1 MNNTREIKNQII
13 KFSFYGFLKNLRFF
27 DPYLYLYF
35 IESGL
40 EYTEIGILLAVREV
54 IIYLFEVPSGVFAD
68 RFGKKT
74 ELIIS
79 FMFYIMSFI
88 LFYLGDGFI
97 DYVIAMVFFGFGE
110 AFRSG
115 THKAMIMA
123 YLDKKDIKE
132 SKSKVYGKTRSF
144 SLMGSTISSLIS
156 IVFIIILP
164 NLSWLFM
171 IAIIPYIL
179 DMILILSY
187 PNFLNERIDSKFSMK
202 EFLKENLRAIKYVF
216 NSENIRSLLV
226 GSASYNAGFKS
237 IKDYIQPLIVSLTLS
252 VVLFSSFSVEDN
264 SNIYLGLIYSI
275 IYLISAFATY
285 NSHKLTKFMSR
296 DKIITY
302 MWLFS
307 GTSLMVLSLFINN
320 LVAILIVFLLL
331 YVFLNIRKPLV
342 IEKIGNSVDSKKRAS
357 VLSIE
362 SQFTSLLI
370 ALFAPILGLIA
381 DVYSIKLMLTLVGLT
396 MTIIYMFSFYKKNR
410 IENT

>member
-1 MNNTREIKNQII
+1 MDDARKIKKQLI

-40 EYTEIGILLAVREV
+40 EFTQIGLLLAVREI
-54 IIYLFEVPSGVFAD
+54 IIYIFEIPSGVFAD

-79 FMFYIMSFI
+79 FMFYIVSFI
-88 LFYLGDGFI
+88 LFYLGNGFVDFI
-97 DYVIAMVFFGFGE
+97 VAMVFFGLGE

-123 YLDKKDIKE
+123 YLDKKDIKD

-144 SLMGSTISSLIS
+144 SLIGSTVSSLIS
-156 IVFIIILP
+156 IIFIIALP
-164 NLSWLFM
+164 NLSWLFI

-179 DMILILSY
+179 DMILILTY
-187 PNFLNERIDSKFSMK
+187 PNFLNERIDSKFSVK
-202 EFLKENLRAIKYVF
+202 EFFKENVYAVKYVF
-216 NSENIRSLLV
+216 NSSNIRNLLI

-237 IKDYIQPLIVSLTLS
+237 IKDYIQPLIVSITLS
-252 VVLFSSFSVEDN
+252 VVLFSSFSAEDN
-264 SNIYLGLIYSI
+264 TNMYLGFIYSV
-275 IYLISAFATY
+275 IYLISSAAAY
-285 NSHKLTKFMSR
+285 NSYKIIKYIKR
-296 DKIITY
+296 DSIITY
-302 MWLFS
+302 MWFLS
-307 GTSLMVLSLFINN
+307 GVAFLILAIFINS
-320 LVAILIVFLLL
+320 LTAILIVFVLL
-331 YVFLNIRKPLV
+331 YIFLNIRKPLV
-342 IEKIGNSVDSKKRAS
+342 IEKIGDSVDSTKRAS

-381 DVYSIKLMLTLVGLT
+381 DVYSIKLMLTIVGIA
-396 MTIIYMFSFYKKNR
+396 MTAIYMISFYNKDKIKSN
-410 IENT
+410 

>member
-1 MNNTREIKNQII
+1 MNSTKEIKNQIM

-40 EYTEIGILLAVREV
+40 EYTEIGLLLAVREM
-54 IIYLFEVPSGVFAD
+54 IIYLFEIPSGVLAD

-79 FMFYIMSFI
+79 FMFYIVSFI

-97 DYVIAMVFFGFGE
+97 DYIVAMVFFGFGE

-123 YLDKKDIKE
+123 YLDKNDIKD

-144 SLMGSTISSLIS
+144 SLVGSTISSLIS
-156 IVFIIILP
+156 IIFIMTLP
-164 NLSWLFM
+164 NLSWLFI

-179 DMILILSY
+179 DMILILTY
-187 PNFLNERIDSKFSMK
+187 PSFLNERIDSRFNLK
-202 EFLKENLRAIKYVF
+202 EFLKENVRAIKYVM
-216 NSENIRSLLV
+216 SSKNIRNLLI

-237 IKDYIQPLIVSLTLS
+237 IKDYIQPLIVSITLS
-252 VVLFSSFSVEDN
+252 VVLFNSYSAEDN
-264 SNIYLGLIYSI
+264 TNMYLGIIYSV
-275 IYLISAFATY
+275 IYLISAIATY
-285 NSHKLTKFMSR
+285 NSHKLTKYIKREKIVTFMW
-296 DKIITY
+296 I
-302 MWLFS
+302 LS
-307 GTSLMVLSLFINN
+307 GLSLIILAMFINN
-320 LVAILIVFLLL
+320 LAVILGVFLLL
-331 YVFLNIRKPLV
+331 YIFLNIRKPLV
-342 IEKIGNSVDSKKRAS
+342 IEKIGNSVDSQKRAS

-370 ALFAPILGLIA
+370 AFFAPLLGLIA
-381 DVYSIKLMLTLVGLT
+381 DVYSIKLMLMIVGIT
-396 MTIIYMFSFYKKNR
+396 MTGIFIISHYNR
-410 IENT
+410 DN

>member
-1 MNNTREIKNQII
+1 MDETRIIKKQIL

-40 EYTEIGILLAVREV
+40 EYTEIGLLLAVREI
-54 IIYLFEVPSGVFAD
+54 IIYVFEIPSGVLAD

-79 FMFYIMSFI
+79 FSFYIASFI
-88 LFYLGDGFI
+88 LFYLGNGFV
-97 DYVIAMVFFGFGE
+97 DYIIAMIFFGFGE

-123 YLDKKDIKE
+123 YLDKKDIKD

-144 SLMGSTISSLIS
+144 SLIGSTISSLIS
-156 IVFIIILP
+156 IVFIITLP
-164 NLSWLFM
+164 SLSWLFI

-179 DMILILSY
+179 DMILILTY
-187 PNFLNERIDSKFSMK
+187 PRFLNEKIDSKFNFV
-202 EFLKENLRAIKYVF
+202 EFLKENIRAITYVF
-216 NSENIRSLLV
+216 STKNIRSLLL

-237 IKDYIQPLIVSLTLS
+237 IKDYIQPLIVSITLS
-252 VVLFSSFSVEDN
+252 VVLFSQLSAEDN
-264 SNIYLGLIYSI
+264 TNIYLGVIYSV
-275 IYLISAFATY
+275 IYFISAYAAF
-285 NSHKLTKFMSR
+285 NSHRLTKYISR
-296 DKIITY
+296 EKIIRT

-307 GTSLMVLSLFINN
+307 GLLLITLGFFIDRLAAVLL
-320 LVAILIVFLLL
+320 VFLLL
-331 YVFLNIRKPLV
+331 YVFLNIRKPLM
-342 IEKIGNSVDSKKRAS
+342 IEKIGNQVDSTKRAS

-370 ALFAPILGLIA
+370 AIFAPILGLIA
-381 DVYSIKLMLTLVGLT
+381 DVYSIELMLTLVGIAMSVIFL
-396 MTIIYMFSFYKKNR
+396 FSYYYRSKISN
-410 IENT
+410 